1 MYPEIWKKQI
11 CISKGGQNL
20 STMHDTLLLAC
31 IMSFIYIAAC
41 NSRLP
46 DETPKSDGSQS
57 AVDLEPVPDQLDSTL
72 ISSEEDPEKRGW
84 DKLSNVWGKRADWNK
99 LNGMWGKRADWN
111 KLNGMWGKR
120 ADWNKLNGMWGK
132 RADWNKLNGMWGK
145 RADWNKLNGMWGKR
159 ADWNKLNGMWGKRE
173 TTELPPYWGKRGWN
187 NLSNVW
193 GKRTSSRD
201 DGSKR
206 TTQWNNLKS
215 VWGKRGDSEWDIPA
229 VWEGIPVEDNFQGIY
244 IPDQM

>member
-1 MYPEIWKKQI
+1 
-11 CISKGGQNL
+11 
-20 STMHDTLLLAC
+20 MHNTLLLAC
-31 IMSFIYIAAC
+31 ILSLIYVASC

-57 AVDLEPVPDQLDSTL
+57 AADLEPVPDQLDSTL
-72 ISSEEDPEKRGW
+72 LSSEEDPEKRGW
-84 DKLSNVWGKRADWNK
+84 DKLSNV
-99 LNGMWGKRADWN
+99 
-111 KLNGMWGKR
+111 WGKR

-215 VWGKRGDSEWDIPA
+215 VWGKRGDSEWDLPV
-229 VWEGIPVEDNFQGIY
+229 VWEGIPVEDSFQGIY

>member
-1 MYPEIWKKQI
+1 MEKIEIEDKLNPI
-11 CISKGGQNL
+11 RSL
-20 STMHDTLLLAC
+20 PTMHNYSLILAC
-31 IMSFIYIAAC
+31 ILSLIYIATC
-41 NSRLP
+41 NPRLSE
-46 DETPKSDGSQS
+46 ETPKTDGSQP
-57 AVDLEPVPDQLDSTL
+57 AVELEPMSDQLDPTL
-72 ISSEEDPEKRGW
+72 LSSEEDPEKRGW
-84 DKLSNVWGKRADWNK
+84 EKLSNVWGKRGDWNK

-159 ADWNKLNGMWGKRE
+159 ADWNKLNGMWGKR
-173 TTELPPYWGKRGWN
+173 GWN

-193 GKRTSSRD
+193 GKRTTNRD

-215 VWGKRGDSEWDIPA
+215 VWGKRDSEWDVPA
-229 VWEGIPVEDNFQGIY
+229 VWEGMPAEDSFQGLY